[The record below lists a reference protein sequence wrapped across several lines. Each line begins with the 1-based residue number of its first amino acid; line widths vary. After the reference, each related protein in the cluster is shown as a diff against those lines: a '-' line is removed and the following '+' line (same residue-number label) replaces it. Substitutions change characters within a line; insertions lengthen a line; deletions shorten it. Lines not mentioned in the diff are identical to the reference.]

1 MKVTIKEI
9 GRAGRDGDKSECILL
24 FSPGDVQ
31 TQKYLIEVSTE
42 NPLRKQNQYNK
53 LRQME
58 ELIYSN
64 GCL

>member
-1 MKVTIKEI
+1 MYFII
-9 GRAGRDGDKSECILL
+9 
-24 FSPGDVQ
+24 FSGDVQ

-64 GCL
+64 GCYKKYILSYLEKF